1 MPFNKR
7 ASLEISIQAIVI
19 VVLAMTLLGFGLGF
33 IKSVFVGIT
42 KTGETLTEQIKTQIQ
57 EDLRTGEKKISFPK
71 TEIKLDKGE
80 SEVIGIGIY
89 NKKDSLLHYK
99 MRFTPVSFIPASGT
113 EGGIFQIDNPSWFQ
127 FAQNQEYT
135 LPAAEISLRS
145 IKLSIP
151 RSVPAGSY
159 YLTFE
164 VVDDDFQPPNN
175 IYSQKDVFVVVKG

>member
-33 IKSVFVGIT
+33 IKSIFGGIT

-99 MRFTPVSFIPASGT
+99 MRFTPVSGPDGAPFS
-113 EGGIFQIDNPSWFQ
+113 IDNPSWFQ
-127 FAQNQEYT
+127 FAQNQVYA

-164 VVDDDFQPPNN
+164 VVDDDFPPPNN
-175 IYSQKDVFVVVKG
+175 IYAQKDVFVVVKG